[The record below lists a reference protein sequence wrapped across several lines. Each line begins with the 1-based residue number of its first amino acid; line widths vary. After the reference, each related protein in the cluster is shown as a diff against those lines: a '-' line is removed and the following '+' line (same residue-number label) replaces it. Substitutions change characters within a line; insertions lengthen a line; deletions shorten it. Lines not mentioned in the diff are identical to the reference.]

1 MIIYNRLQRPRDITL
16 DSSQGLLFWTHSAG
30 FRFNQAS
37 NQQQP
42 TSGILERSSLD
53 GSRRTVLIAGDRSVP
68 RALTLDYQA
77 HRLYFCDANQKQ
89 IESIDYDGNNRRL
102 ILKAV
107 QPYALT
113 LHSGLLYYTDYHAK
127 RLQRVKLDGLEP
139 DAELTPTIVS
149 DQSPFLNRSVHGVE
163 TLLSGLDNLMDVKMF
178 HNERPVRVF
187 IPAYGS
193 NNCSSLR
200 CEQLCLLNE
209 KVSWG
214 KGKWLKVSAHDG
226 HLIKFFL
233 ADYGVSKATSTKTPF
248 LFHSARRPVSM
259 LYR

>member
-1 MIIYNRLQRPRDITL
+1 MQRPRDITL
-16 DSSQGLLFWTHSAG
+16 DSSQGLLFFTHSAG
-30 FRFNQAS
+30 FRLNQQT

-53 GSRRTVLIAGDRSVP
+53 GTRRTVLIAGDRTLP

-89 IESIDYDGNNRRL
+89 IESINYEGNDRRL
-102 ILKAV
+102 ILKAI

-113 LHSGLLYYTDYHAK
+113 LHSGQLYWTDYHTK
-127 RLQRVKLDGLEP
+127 RLQRAKLDGLQP
-139 DAELTPTIVS
+139 DADLTPTIQS
-149 DQSPFLNRSVHGVE
+149 EQSPFLNRSIHGIE

-178 HNERPVRVF
+178 HNDRPLRVF

-209 KVSWG
+209 VN
-214 KGKWLKVSAHDG
+214 LNLVN
-226 HLIKFFL
+226 
-233 ADYGVSKATSTKTPF
+233 
-248 LFHSARRPVSM
+248 
-259 LYR
+259 